1 MNVARF
7 LKTKWEWTSLV
18 WVRLPFRNINLEATT
33 KQTKAVRGIGA
44 SSSFS
49 LRSRSPCPSPLSQ
62 SSQLS
67 QKKPR
72 RPSPSAEPAE
82 YGWGQASHWLLRSS
96 RQPSFP
102 RSLPRSR
109 IRLSSEEGRRAVRR
123 LALEINQAGL
133 SWLTI
138 LKKRKNFG
146 VAFHQFDPDRV
157 AAYRKRERARL
168 LRDAGIIRNR
178 LKINAVIE
186 NARRILELRQTHGS
200 FRVAGC
206 TSPAAQA
213 GMGEAVQEDLL
224 VYWWGDNRRVSFE
237 HRLPARRSRARL
249 SGLQTHR
256 ASKATVG
263 AILVCT
269 SDSLFI
275 RLLKHSWGQASHHP
289 DMSAIADARPWRDL
303 THRLS
308 WKPSS
313 SRAVA

>member
-1 MNVARF
+1 MAGA
-7 LKTKWEWTSLV
+7 K
-18 WVRLPFRNINLEATT
+18 RLTGYCAAAANHPFHGPYHDR
-33 KQTKAVRGIGA
+33 
-44 SSSFS
+44 
-49 LRSRSPCPSPLSQ
+49 
-62 SSQLS
+62 
-67 QKKPR
+67 
-72 RPSPSAEPAE
+72 E
-82 YGWGQASHWLLRSS
+82 YGFPLRKDDAL
-96 RQPSFP
+96 F
-102 RSLPRSR
+102 
-109 IRLSSEEGRRAVRR
+109 ER

-146 VAFHQFDPDRV
+146 VAFHQFDLDRV

-200 FRVAGC
+200 FAGWLDAHQ
-206 TSPAAQA
+206 PAAQA

-308 WKPSS
+308 WKPSA
-313 SRAVA
+313 RAQSPDDEAREPGGGAPGS